1 MNAPV
6 RGGMEDTIA
15 ELQAEMRGLSEQ
27 LSRIEQCM
35 FMIEVDATELE
46 MEFKRRI
53 AALQMPRELS

>member
-1 MNAPV
+1 
-6 RGGMEDTIA
+6 MEDTIA

-27 LSRIEQCM
+27 LSRIEQWM

>member
-6 RGGMEDTIA
+6 RGGIEDTIA

-27 LSRIEQCM
+27 LSRIEQSM
-35 FMIEVDATELE
+35 YMIEVDAAELE

-53 AALQMPRELS
+53 TALQMPRELS

>member
-1 MNAPV
+1 
-6 RGGMEDTIA
+6 MEDTIA